1 MNIKYYES
9 KMNLN
14 WKPILKSI
22 TDVRTCASCWLTAAI
37 DLEHASHKTRFPYLT
52 SIFSEDVR
60 GRGNYL

>member
-22 TDVRTCASCWLTAAI
+22 TDVRAHPFHRVCYSTLMRLHRVEITHTCT
-37 DLEHASHKTRFPYLT
+37 
-52 SIFSEDVR
+52 V
-60 GRGNYL
+60 